1 MHVHRLLGDL
11 EEVADRP
18 PQHPNLRPRRLRRL
32 LRHRA
37 RRRHRRVLPVDRR
50 RRRRRRPDGERVVGR
65 RLAVPLDLEAGGEE
79 GAAAGLRA
87 VRVVR
92 AGGQA
97 RRHHL
102 PRHWVHRLAAGVLCE
117 AHRLAILD
125 GAGGLWHWC
134 EVGARVATHLRVR
147 QLSRLKRRLAA
158 RRLAAAGVA
167 KPDRRRRRQ
176 RLRARA
182 PPLRRRRPDALAT
195 GVVARAREGAAG
207 AEERVAQRR
216 VVGAVVDPCR
226 LCTPPILGR
235 LRGQLLGDVRAMLR
249 AAGAGRVEVV
259 NCQLVPRCLVPAGRV
274 LVRGRDLRCAKYGLG
289 HCWRRRRRRR
299 RRRRQRRGRQWR
311 RRQ

>member
-1 MHVHRLLGDL
+1 MLGDT
-11 EEVADRP
+11 V
-18 PQHPNLRPRRLRRL
+18 RPREY
-32 LRHRA
+32 
-37 RRRHRRVLPVDRR
+37 
-50 RRRRRRPDGERVVGR
+50 ERV
-65 RLAVPLDLEAGGEE
+65 RLEDSRTPDSRHEYTCSASTL
-79 GAAAGLRA
+79 
-87 VRVVR
+87 
-92 AGGQA
+92 A